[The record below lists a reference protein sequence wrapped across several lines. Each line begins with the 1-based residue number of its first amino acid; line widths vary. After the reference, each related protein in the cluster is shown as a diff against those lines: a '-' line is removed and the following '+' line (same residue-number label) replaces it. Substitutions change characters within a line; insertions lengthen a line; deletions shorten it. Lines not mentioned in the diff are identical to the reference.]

1 MSDNKSDLI
10 FANSNKT
17 FGSIVFLLLLKLPFT
32 SIFSLFFLT
41 IYKFKSFLSLT
52 TFLDSSSIKE
62 YLLKICTDKLLLEY
76 SVSITPS
83 SKYIKSWYFLL
94 KYNSSNFKLDFK
106 FKSFIKRLE
115 LILNEN
121 SFSVSI
127 DISFFSKKSKLK
139 LTNFENELGF
149 IKPFLLLKS
158 PLTSKFFP
166 GFEILIFFDWKSILS
181 YLKLILSKLNIWF
194 LISKLKLILLT
205 KVSLSVFNLALF
217 TFPVTS

>member
-62 YLLKICTDKLLLEY
+62 YLLKICADKLLLEY

-83 SKYIKSWYFLL
+83 SKYIKS
-94 KYNSSNFKLDFK
+94 
-106 FKSFIKRLE
+106 
-115 LILNEN
+115 
-121 SFSVSI
+121 
-127 DISFFSKKSKLK
+127 
-139 LTNFENELGF
+139 
-149 IKPFLLLKS
+149 
-158 PLTSKFFP
+158 
-166 GFEILIFFDWKSILS
+166 
-181 YLKLILSKLNIWF
+181 
-194 LISKLKLILLT
+194 
-205 KVSLSVFNLALF
+205 
-217 TFPVTS
+217 